1 MRLNLNFLNFAKL
14 VATEALSCLYYI
26 KIQNGYAID
35 FSLRDFRIILFLNTE
50 ARGL

>member
-35 FSLRDFRIILFLNTE
+35 ISLRDL
-50 ARGL
+50 GLSYF

>member
-35 FSLRDFRIILFLNTE
+35 FSLRDL
-50 ARGL
+50 GLSYF

>member
-1 MRLNLNFLNFAKL
+1 MFNQSMRLNLTFLNFAKL

-35 FSLRDFRIILFLNTE
+35 FSLRDLRLSYF
-50 ARGL
+50 